1 MRSARLNSIQNT
13 ITKPNAA
20 GSVHDG
26 SGRYARLVTRVAK
39 EERRPE
45 CRGAKC
51 YQCAGRLDPG
61 RASSNCRSDSAGVA
75 FRMPQAE
82 RFRKLRDYLRAFE
95 EPPLESQDFEEAAA
109 MNNQCRSRGI
119 AGSPIDFLICAV
131 AHRRAWQIFTLDR
144 DFTLYAK
151 TLPVMLYTGS

>member
-1 MRSARLNSIQNT
+1 MMVLVDTPVWSLALRRRREDLSAEEQSAT
-13 ITKPNAA
+13 NALA
-20 GSVHDG
+20 DLI
-26 SGRYARLVTRVAK
+26 R
-39 EERRPE
+39 
-45 CRGAKC
+45 
-51 YQCAGRLDPG
+51 DG
-61 RASSNCRSDSAGVA
+61 RAQIAAPIRQELLSG
-75 FRMPQAE
+75 MPQAE

-109 MNNQCRSRGI
+109 MSNQCRSRGI

-151 TLPVMLYTGS
+151 TLPVMLYTGSTASQSQSAVYR